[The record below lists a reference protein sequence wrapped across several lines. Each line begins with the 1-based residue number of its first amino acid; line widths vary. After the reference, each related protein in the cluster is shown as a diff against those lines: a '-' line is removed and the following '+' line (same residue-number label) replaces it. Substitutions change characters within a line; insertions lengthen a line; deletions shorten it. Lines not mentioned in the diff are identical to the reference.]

1 MRTASSKSPTVCP
14 GGCDNVVLGRRGGTS
29 RICFQPG
36 GWGGGGAFHAAAPLT
51 AAEMSVYGSAA
62 QPDKPADGL
71 LSLAG
76 PGEPI
81 PRRGRKA
88 TVGGGGRGFKEQLTT
103 FEPVQYGASASE
115 RRAVIVLEH
124 SPFSLYLLTGK
135 ASASVAAV
143 TPSNPRARKHCTEG
157 T

>member
-1 MRTASSKSPTVCP
+1 
-14 GGCDNVVLGRRGGTS
+14 
-29 RICFQPG
+29 
-36 GWGGGGAFHAAAPLT
+36 
-51 AAEMSVYGSAA
+51 MSVYGSAA

-103 FEPVQYGASASE
+103 FELVQYGASASE

-143 TPSNPRARKHCTEG
+143 TPSNPRAWKHCTEG